1 MKLHLKL
8 FLILLLCIVLFVSTT
23 CWITLHLLQDQTE
36 KEKLNMTYGT
46 LKQTLLSYEY
56 VTDNIERYLYNQC
69 RAQEITSCLCNDRSL
84 TALSLQLQSKIR
96 SIATDPMLME
106 GFIADTQ
113 DRFFPQND
121 GEAAAR
127 FRRLFDEGFF
137 GTDRDVYWK
146 RDGENHLYLRRNI
159 YQIYP
164 YKLIAY
170 AVFEINQS
178 QLCNAVGMD
187 WFVEGNVCILDG
199 HGNIALLLKED
210 EEDRKMFEDFIR
222 RIRQGEVLPRS
233 EVNNGTDYRIIA
245 VNGISGNWNA
255 IYLVRAD
262 EMLGSF
268 YHLRDLI
275 LWMGAG
281 LILGAAVVSYLVS
294 LHFTA
299 NVRKLKSYIGNVRYG
314 DTISQIPD
322 MGQDEIGD
330 LAEHFNGLLKRLDQ
344 TYTVMLQESQEKQR
358 TRYELLMLR
367 YRSLQSQISPHFLCN
382 ILGSIS
388 TLSMASKTNQ
398 VEQLAIDASRYL
410 RNNLNQNDKR
420 YNTIQGEVRLMRDY
434 LQLVNQI
441 SAVPIVFQAHYPKEL
456 RTVIV
461 PNLILQPLAE
471 NAIKHGI
478 PPQLRTGFKITF
490 RAHQPQNDV
499 VELELTDN
507 GVGVPEAVIR
517 DVERLTQDRD
527 FKSDQIGFGLAGII
541 LRLTLQY
548 GDDFQFQ
555 MSNLNES
562 GTLIRMRLPIHDNA
576 GIQ

>member
-36 KEKLNMTYGT
+36 TEKLNMNYGT

-56 VTDNIERYLYNQC
+56 VTGNIERYLYDQC
-69 RAQEITSCLCNDRSL
+69 RAQEISSCLCNDRSL

-96 SIATDPMLME
+96 SIAIDPLLME
-106 GFIADTQ
+106 GFIADAQ
-113 DRFFPQND
+113 GRFFSQNN
-121 GEAAAR
+121 GEATAR
-127 FRRLFDEGFF
+127 FRRLFEEGFF
-137 GTDRDVYWK
+137 DTDRDVYWK
-146 RDGENHLYLRRNI
+146 RDEENHLYLRRNI

-170 AVFEINQS
+170 VVFEIDQS
-178 QLCNAVGMD
+178 QLCTAIGMD
-187 WFVEGNVCILDG
+187 WFVEGNACILDG
-199 HGNIALLLKED
+199 HGNITLLLKED
-210 EEDRKMFEDFIR
+210 EEEHEMFEDFIH

-233 EVNNGTDYRIIA
+233 EVNQSVDYRIIA
-245 VNGISGNWNA
+245 VNGISGSWNA

-268 YHLRDLI
+268 YRLRDLI

-299 NVRKLKSYIGNVRYG
+299 NVRKLKTYIGNVRYG

-322 MGQDEIGD
+322 MGRDEIGD
-330 LAEHFNGLLKRLDQ
+330 LAEHFNSLLKRLDQ

-388 TLSMASKTNQ
+388 TLSMASKANQ
-398 VEQLAIDASRYL
+398 VEQLVIDASRYL

-420 YNTIQGEVRLMRDY
+420 YNTVQGEVRLTRDY

-441 SAVPIVFQAHYPKEL
+441 SAVPIVFQAHYSKEL

-478 PPQLRTGFKITF
+478 PPQLHTIFRITF
-490 RAHQPQNDV
+490 RAHQPQKDV
-499 VELELTDN
+499 VVLELTDN

-517 DVERLTQDRD
+517 DVGRLTQDRD

-548 GDDFQFQ
+548 GDDFQFR
-555 MSNLNES
+555 MSNLKEG
-562 GTLIRMRLPIHDNA
+562 GTLICMRLPVHHNT
-576 GIQ
+576 